1 MGRRDRHGR
10 GLRAPLLPVNAP
22 GYRSPS
28 DAFDG
33 YVLDVAEDLERRWGQ
48 RWGRVEFGTE
58 SVPPSHSTP
67 WENGVP
73 LGRLF
78 PSDAGQ
84 PARIV
89 VYRRPLEQRADS
101 ADLPFLV
108 RDVLVE
114 NVAHLLG
121 RRPDEI
127 DSRYGTGT

>member
-1 MGRRDRHGR
+1 M
-10 GLRAPLLPVNAP
+10 
-22 GYRSPS
+22 
-28 DAFDG
+28 
-33 YVLDVAEDLERRWGQ
+33 
-48 RWGRVEFGTE
+48 
-58 SVPPSHSTP
+58 
-67 WENGVP
+67 P